1 MSQDIFYYSIMLL
14 SPPLCCQILY
24 VSALWTPMF
33 HMEFPYI
40 LKICFISK
48 PTLTIYINHNVSDI
62 SNSLLYSRIRILY
75 FSPIYC
81 KEIQDIPE
89 LSYNLFMYIDFAD
102 LYLLSVIFFQHKKAI

>member
-48 PTLTIYINHNVSDI
+48 PPSYTDHIH
-62 SNSLLYSRIRILY
+62 
-75 FSPIYC
+75 
-81 KEIQDIPE
+81 KESCLGYPKQPA
-89 LSYNLFMYIDFAD
+89 L
-102 LYLLSVIFFQHKKAI
+102 

>member
-1 MSQDIFYYSIMLL
+1 M
-14 SPPLCCQILY
+14 
-24 VSALWTPMF
+24 
-33 HMEFPYI
+33 
-40 LKICFISK
+40 
-48 PTLTIYINHNVSDI
+48 
-62 SNSLLYSRIRILY
+62 Y